1 MLSSI
6 SRKFGLAVRRT
17 GFIGPTGA
25 RLDHLTMPAIEY
37 EVINMLR
44 MNDAF
49 NPGVRKIPG
58 FLNGVEKNMG
68 DTFEKNMRRSKF
80 GRTTKKNVNV
90 TSDTAEGRIDRALD
104 GLHHEGLQVVK
115 TFFIG
120 MASMGASV
128 SVLIYQMREAG
139 VI

>member
-17 GFIGPTGA
+17 NFIGPGA

-68 DTFEKNMRRSKF
+68 DTFEKNMRHTKF
-80 GRTTKKNVNV
+80 ADA
-90 TSDTAEGRIDRALD
+90 TSDTGEGRVGRALD
-104 GLHHEGLQVVK
+104 GLHNEIRQLVK

-120 MASMGASV
+120 MASLSASGMMV
-128 SVLIYQMREAG
+128 AYQMHNYKAAQYNST
-139 VI
+139 